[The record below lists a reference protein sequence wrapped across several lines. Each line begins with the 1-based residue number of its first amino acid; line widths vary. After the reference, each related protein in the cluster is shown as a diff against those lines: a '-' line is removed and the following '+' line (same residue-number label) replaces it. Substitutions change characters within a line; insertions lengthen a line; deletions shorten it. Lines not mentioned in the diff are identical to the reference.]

1 MKIVNYVEVDGQI
14 LRMEELS
21 DGKRKEI
28 EEKLAD
34 RIMEAAN
41 FERGKMGDIY
51 SYLDDIRQ

>member
-1 MKIVNYVEVDGQI
+1 MKIVNYVEVDGQT

-21 DGKRKEI
+21 DGKRKET

>member
-21 DGKRKEI
+21 DGKRKEM

>member
-1 MKIVNYVEVDGQI
+1 MKIVNYVEVDGQT

-41 FERGKMGDIY
+41 FERAKMGDIY
-51 SYLDDIRQ
+51 NYLDDIRQ

>member
-34 RIMEAAN
+34 QIMEAAN